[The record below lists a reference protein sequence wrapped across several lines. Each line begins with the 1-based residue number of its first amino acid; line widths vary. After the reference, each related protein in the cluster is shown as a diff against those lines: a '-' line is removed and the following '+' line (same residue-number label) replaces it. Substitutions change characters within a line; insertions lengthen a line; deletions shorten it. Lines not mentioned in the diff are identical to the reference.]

1 MRVPLR
7 SRSGR
12 RQARRGM
19 QSLRRG
25 RTRAGELV
33 DEAAPLV
40 GRGREA
46 AESLARE
53 AAEHAPRRARRRRRR
68 RGVIALLL
76 LAIAAGVALYLARQ
90 HRDEEPARLI
100 FEPTGPDVA
109 PPPEPPRPAVEEV
122 QSEPAVAMG
131 AERLMSEESDAE
143 PDSAPAAA
151 PVVRPLTART
161 EPGTPVV
168 ITPITDAAVE
178 PPVLGGLAPVVED
191 EPAEDET
198 GDEMS
203 GPADLEEVPEAEEP
217 AAAGVAPEPTVE
229 TPVAESSPAAPRSA
243 PWFEPAVDEPAPPE
257 PPEPAPEVE
266 RSMPLRAPAR
276 GANVLPSSSPA
287 GAPFRP
293 AGDGLPGGRSW
304 PTLPS

>member
-1 MRVPLR
+1 
-7 SRSGR
+7 
-12 RQARRGM
+12 M

-40 GRGREA
+40 DRGREA

-53 AAEHAPRRARRRRRR
+53 AAEHVPHRARRRRRR

-76 LAIAAGVALYLARQ
+76 LAIAAGVALYLVRQ

-100 FEPTGPDVA
+100 FEPEGPDVA
-109 PPPEPPRPAVEEV
+109 PPPEPPTPAVEEV
-122 QSEPAVAMG
+122 QSEPAVAMS
-131 AERLMSEESDAE
+131 AEQLVSEESDAE
-143 PDSAPAAA
+143 PDSTPAAA
-151 PVVRPLTART
+151 PVIQPLTART
-161 EPGTPVV
+161 EPGTPVA
-168 ITPITDAAVE
+168 ITPITDPAVE
-178 PPVLGGLAPVVED
+178 PPVLGEFAPVVED
-191 EPAEDET
+191 EAAEDET
-198 GDEMS
+198 SDEMS
-203 GPADLEEVPEAEEP
+203 GPASDLEEVPEVEEP
-217 AAAGVAPEPTVE
+217 ASTEVAPEPTVE
-229 TPVAESSPAAPRSA
+229 TPVAESSPAANRSSS
-243 PWFEPAVDEPAPPE
+243 WFEPAVDEPAPPE
-257 PPEPAPEVE
+257 PPEPAPDVE

-276 GANVLPSSSPA
+276 GASVLPSSSPA